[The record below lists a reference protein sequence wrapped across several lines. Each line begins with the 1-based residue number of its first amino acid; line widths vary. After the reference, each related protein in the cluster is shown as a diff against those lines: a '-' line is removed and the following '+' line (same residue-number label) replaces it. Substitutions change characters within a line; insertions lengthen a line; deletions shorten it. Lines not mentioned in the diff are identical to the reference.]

1 MAGLGKR
8 MRPFTLSIPKPLLKV
23 AGRSIVQ
30 RIMEDLSTSSGK
42 AITEVHYVIGNF
54 GEAVEK
60 ELVELA
66 EIVNAK
72 GYIHYQH
79 EALGTAHAVICA
91 REALN
96 GEVVIAF
103 ADTLY
108 GGNLSILDQ
117 DEAIIWTYE
126 VANPENYGVVIEDGN
141 HKVTGFVEKPKTF
154 VSNKA
159 IVGMYYFKDGKML
172 EGSID
177 QLMNSRFMT
186 SGEYQLTDV
195 LKDLKNKGL
204 NYSCKTLSQWL
215 DFGNP
220 EQFLT
225 STWQVLLQSK
235 MHDRQTY
242 GTLKLNQP
250 VYIGQNVT
258 IENSTL
264 GPNVVLEDNS
274 CVKDSVLSGTII
286 GSNTEVNQC
295 NLIDSM
301 VGNYS
306 KIHNFRGS
314 LKLGD
319 YNDVET
325 N

>member
-1 MAGLGKR
+1 M
-8 MRPFTLSIPKPLLKV
+8 
-23 AGRSIVQ
+23 
-30 RIMEDLSTSSGK
+30 
-42 AITEVHYVIGNF
+42 
-54 GEAVEK
+54 
-60 ELVELA
+60 A

-195 LKDLKNKGL
+195 LKDLKNK
-204 NYSCKTLSQWL
+204 
-215 DFGNP
+215 
-220 EQFLT
+220 
-225 STWQVLLQSK
+225 
-235 MHDRQTY
+235 
-242 GTLKLNQP
+242 
-250 VYIGQNVT
+250 
-258 IENSTL
+258 
-264 GPNVVLEDNS
+264 VV
-274 CVKDSVLSGTII
+274 
-286 GSNTEVNQC
+286 
-295 NLIDSM
+295 
-301 VGNYS
+301 
-306 KIHNFRGS
+306 
-314 LKLGD
+314 
-319 YNDVET
+319 
-325 N
+325 